1 MRFNEHSDLEGAHAF
16 LSASKG
22 SWVEYSPEKLESI
35 YESRLAILRGT
46 ELHELAAKLI
56 NMRIKLPRSKKTL
69 NMYVNDAIGFRM
81 RPEVVL
87 AYSPM
92 AFGTAD
98 AISFRDG
105 MLRIHDLKTGK
116 HPANMRQLRIYMA
129 FFCLEYR
136 VHPGNIDAELRIY
149 QNDEIHSERPEVEEI
164 LRLMGITE
172 EHSAHLERLRGH
184 YE

>member
-22 SWVEYSPEKLESI
+22 SWVEYTPEKLASV

-56 NMRIKLPRSKKTL
+56 KMRIKLPRSKKTL

-81 RPEVVL
+81 RPEVAL

-105 MLRIHDLKTGK
+105 VLRIHDLKTGT

-136 VHPGNIDAELRIY
+136 VHPVNVDAELRIY
-149 QNDEIHSERPEVEEI
+149 QNDEIRSERPEVEEI

-172 EHSAHLERLRGH
+172 EHSAHLESLRGH

>member
-22 SWVEYSPEKLESI
+22 SWVEYTPEKLESV
-35 YESRLAILRGT
+35 YASRLAVLRGT

-56 NMRIKLPRSKKTL
+56 EMEVTPPRSQGAV
-69 NMYVNDAIGFRM
+69 NVYVNDAIGFRM

-87 AYSPM
+87 AYSPV

-105 MLRIHDLKTGK
+105 LLRIHDLKTGT

-136 VHPGNIDAELRIY
+136 FHPGNIDAELRIY
-149 QNDEIHSERPEVEEI
+149 QNDEIARENPEVEEI
-164 LRLMGITE
+164 LRLMGIIE